1 MIKNISEMIEF
12 IQNQKRTEKKVSL
25 DRMRKICSFY
35 GNPHE
40 KLKYIH
46 VGGTNGKGSIVSFVK
61 NILLD
66 SGYHVGAY
74 VSPYVICFNERISY
88 DGEYIKD
95 EDILKIGNQILE
107 KYPLFDEENMPYPTF
122 FEFVTLMAFMYFE
135 SKKDLDFVV
144 LEVGI
149 GGLLDCT
156 NIVTPLLSVISN
168 VSFDH
173 MNVLG
178 NTLEEIAKN
187 KLGIVKE
194 NKTLITIDNPLL
206 NQIYEEDCK
215 SKNAEL
221 ILVKKE
227 EIKDIKFVDG
237 EMTFSY
243 KNFGVKS
250 KMIGYHQTEN
260 ISVALE
266 VINKLEMLK
275 EIKVNKDSIISG
287 IYKTFWP
294 GRFQIVNKQP
304 LIIID
309 GAHNIDGITRLTESV
324 KTIANGKNIN
334 IIFAVSKDKEK
345 ETMIKILEEE
355 ASELMFSS
363 FNYKRS
369 DDPEI
374 LSGLSSK
381 KNPKIIFDLDQYIN
395 QIKKENKDEIYV
407 FCGSLYFVSE
417 LLPKFNS

>member
-1 MIKNISEMIEF
+1 
-12 IQNQKRTEKKVSL
+12 
-25 DRMRKICSFY
+25 
-35 GNPHE
+35 
-40 KLKYIH
+40 
-46 VGGTNGKGSIVSFVK
+46 
-61 NILLD
+61 
-66 SGYHVGAY
+66 
-74 VSPYVICFNERISY
+74 
-88 DGEYIKD
+88 
-95 EDILKIGNQILE
+95 
-107 KYPLFDEENMPYPTF
+107 
-122 FEFVTLMAFMYFE
+122 
-135 SKKDLDFVV
+135 
-144 LEVGI
+144 
-149 GGLLDCT
+149 
-156 NIVTPLLSVISN
+156 
-168 VSFDH
+168 

-206 NQIYEEDCK
+206 YQIYEEDCK

-250 KMIGYHQTEN
+250 KMIGYHQAEN

-275 EIKVNKDSIISG
+275 EINVNKDSIISG

-345 ETMIKILEEE
+345 ETMIKILEEV
-355 ASELMFSS
+355 ATELMFSS

-381 KNPKIIFDLDQYIN
+381 KNPKIISDLDQYIN
-395 QIKKENKDEIYV
+395 QIRKENKDEIYV